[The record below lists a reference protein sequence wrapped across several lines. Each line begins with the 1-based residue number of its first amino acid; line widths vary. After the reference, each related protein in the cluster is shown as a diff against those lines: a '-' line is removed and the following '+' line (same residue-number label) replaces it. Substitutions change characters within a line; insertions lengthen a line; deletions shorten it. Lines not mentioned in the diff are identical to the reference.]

1 MVIVLMG
8 VTGAGKTTI
17 GRLLAQQ
24 LGWNFVDGDEFHSAA
39 NIEKMRHGIPLTDAD
54 REPWLAALGKVI
66 ADAIAQNKNLVL
78 ASSALKQQYRT
89 RLLIS
94 PEVRLVYLKG
104 SRDLI
109 AARLQNRHGHFATS
123 SILAGQFADLEEPG
137 NALAVDITGSPD
149 HIATLIRSAFGL
161 G

>member
-1 MVIVLMG
+1 MVILLMG

-39 NIEKMRHGIPLTDAD
+39 NIEKMRRGIPLTDAD

-66 ADAIAQNKNLVL
+66 ADAIAQNNNLVL
-78 ASSALKQQYRT
+78 
-89 RLLIS
+89 
-94 PEVRLVYLKG
+94 
-104 SRDLI
+104 
-109 AARLQNRHGHFATS
+109 
-123 SILAGQFADLEEPG
+123 
-137 NALAVDITGSPD
+137 PD
-149 HIATLIRSAFGL
+149 QIATLIRSAFGL

>member
-1 MVIVLMG
+1 MVILLMG

-17 GRLLAQQ
+17 GKLLAQQ
-24 LGWNFVDGDEFHSAA
+24 LGWKFVDGDEFHSAT
-39 NIEKMRHGIPLTDAD
+39 NVDKMRLGIPLTDSD

-89 RLLIS
+89 RLLIG

-109 AARLQNRHGHFATS
+109 AARLQDRHGHFATAELLKS
-123 SILAGQFADLEEPG
+123 QFVDLEEPAD
-137 NALAVDITGSPD
+137 ALIVDISGSPEQIVD
-149 HIATLIRSAFGL
+149 SIRENSGL

>member
-66 ADAIAQNKNLVL
+66 ADAIAQNNNLVL

-109 AARLQNRHGHFATS
+109 AARLQNRHGHFATAS
-123 SILAGQFADLEEPG
+123 LLAGQFADLEEPG
-137 NALAVDITGSPD
+137 DALAVDINGSPD
-149 HIATLIRSAFGL
+149 QIATVIRSAFGL

>member
-1 MVIVLMG
+1 MVILLMG

-39 NIEKMRHGIPLTDAD
+39 NIEKMRRGIPLTDAD
-54 REPWLAALGKVI
+54 REPWVAALGKVI
-66 ADAIAQNKNLVL
+66 ADAIAQNNNLVL

-109 AARLQNRHGHFATS
+109 AARLRNRHGHFATAS
-123 SILAGQFADLEEPG
+123 LLAGQFADLEEPDD
-137 NALAVDITGSPD
+137 ALAVDINGSPD
-149 HIATLIRSAFGL
+149 QIATLIRSAFGL

>member
-1 MVIVLMG
+1 MVILLMG

-39 NIEKMRHGIPLTDAD
+39 NIEKMRRGIPLTDAD

-66 ADAIAQNKNLVL
+66 ADAIAQNNNLVL

-109 AARLQNRHGHFATS
+109 AARLRNRHGHFATAS
-123 SILAGQFADLEEPG
+123 LLAGQFADLEEPDD
-137 NALAVDITGSPD
+137 ALAVDINGSPD
-149 HIATLIRSAFGL
+149 QIATLIRSAFGL

>member
-1 MVIVLMG
+1 MVILLMG

-39 NIEKMRHGIPLTDAD
+39 NIEKMRRGIPLTDTD

-66 ADAIAQNKNLVL
+66 ADAIAQNNNLVL

-109 AARLQNRHGHFATS
+109 AARLRNRHGHFATAS
-123 SILAGQFADLEEPG
+123 LLAGQFADLEEPDD
-137 NALAVDITGSPD
+137 ALAVDINGSPD
-149 HIATLIRSAFGL
+149 QIATLIRSAFGL